1 MIKMYAQSRTALGGN
16 QEEPQTERG
25 RSPLAVRMNKESAI
39 GVANAATGGMSI
51 ISSYNIC
58 HSVCTAAIAM
68 LAFFGVFITGMPLFF
83 LTRYQ
88 LYFWAIGITMLIIA
102 TVLYF
107 RMGKCISKHMLL
119 ANAGLLLAGFP
130 FAKGYF
136 AVFMVAG
143 LAVVISAIALYF
155 AERAKYAHYVSR
167 GGKNTDKKIT
177 IAIIVFVG
185 VFLGFVAYEVYSA
198 ETSFSSEKY
207 QAAIK
212 AQNPNDKCATPP
224 GYTDAQWREHMGH
237 HPDMYEECLIR

>member
-1 MIKMYAQSRTALGGN
+1 
-16 QEEPQTERG
+16 
-25 RSPLAVRMNKESAI
+25 
-39 GVANAATGGMSI
+39 
-51 ISSYNIC
+51 
-58 HSVCTAAIAM
+58 
-68 LAFFGVFITGMPLFF
+68 
-83 LTRYQ
+83 
-88 LYFWAIGITMLIIA
+88 MLI
-102 TVLYF
+102 
-107 RMGKCISKHMLL
+107 

-143 LAVVISAIALYF
+143 LAVVATAVALYL

-207 QAAIK
+207 QVAIK
-212 AQNPNDKCATPP
+212 AQNPDNKCATPA

>member
-1 MIKMYAQSRTALGGN
+1 MR
-16 QEEPQTERG
+16 
-25 RSPLAVRMNKESAI
+25 KEGTI
-39 GVANAATGGMSI
+39 GVVNAATGGMSI

-68 LAFFGVFITGMPLFF
+68 LAFFGIFITGMPLFF
-83 LTRYQ
+83 LTQYQ
-88 LYFWAIGITMLIIA
+88 LYFWAIGIAMLTIA

-107 RMGKCISKHMLL
+107 KMGKCISKHMLI

-130 FAKGYF
+130 FAKNYF

-155 AERAKYAHYVSR
+155 AERAKYAHHVLQS
-167 GGKNTDKKIT
+167 GKNTDKKIT

-207 QAAIK
+207 QVAIK
-212 AQNPNDKCATPP
+212 AQNINDKCTTPQ

-237 HPDMYEECLIR
+237 HPEMYAECLGGK